1 MKGLF
6 LYNTTNGITTS
17 KKHVNANHSII
28 AKLFEKAINN
38 PLKGKVGR
46 QLAKNISNPSS
57 NAIVDFFV
65 VENPFQKD
73 YM

>member
-6 LYNTTNGITTS
+6 LYNITNGITTL

-28 AKLFEKAINN
+28 AKLFEEVINN
-38 PLKGKVGR
+38 PLQGKVGK
-46 QLAKNISNPSS
+46 QLAKDISNPSS
-57 NAIVDFFV
+57 NAIVNFFV